1 MSHKRLMALALCCT
15 TLFTNNIGVCAANK
29 YVNMTLTYDYTQHKY
44 SAEEVFVAI
53 NGNKLTGLKMP
64 PIVLNNFTLVPA
76 REVFEAMGATVE
88 WKKDLEQVYVK
99 YNDKLVV
106 IPIGSTKA

>member
-15 TLFTNNIGVCAANK
+15 TLFTNN
-29 YVNMTLTYDYTQHKY
+29 VNMTLTYDYTQHKY

-88 WKKDLEQVYVK
+88 WKKDLEQV
-99 YNDKLVV
+99 
-106 IPIGSTKA
+106 

>member
-1 MSHKRLMALALCCT
+1 MALALCCT

-88 WKKDLEQVYVK
+88 WKR
-99 YNDKLVV
+99 
-106 IPIGSTKA
+106 I

>member
-1 MSHKRLMALALCCT
+1 MKIIERMWDVLSHKRLMALALCCT
-15 TLFTNNIGVCAANK
+15 TLFTNNIGVSAANK

-64 PIVLNNFTLVPA
+64 PILH
-76 REVFEAMGATVE
+76 
-88 WKKDLEQVYVK
+88 
-99 YNDKLVV
+99 
-106 IPIGSTKA
+106 